1 MRSIKIGLLIG
12 ATIFSINTMAGAKG
26 NINQIYKNLDR
37 DTGKVVHWLV
47 NPENMIGYMGE
58 LDSSIN
64 KLANGD
70 TPTLSKVSITSFQ

>member
-1 MRSIKIGLLIG
+1 MKSIKLGLLIG
-12 ATIFSINTMAGAKG
+12 ATIFSINTMTGAKQ
-26 NINQIYKNLDR
+26 NIDQVYKNLDR

-47 NPENMIGYMGE
+47 NPENMMGYMGE

-64 KLANGD
+64 MLANGE